1 MIYCFNAA
9 EVFQLALEIKE
20 NGRAFYEQAQ
30 NKIQDPDIKKQF
42 AVLAREE
49 QAHMDKIMA
58 LKAESPWGSGPSTP
72 DPENEMEVYVKATAD
87 QHVYK
92 TCGALSV
99 RLDTIQDVSDVLKL
113 ALQFEKDS
121 VIFFMSM
128 QEAIC
133 EGKDREVIDIL
144 LKEEL
149 VRVKQL
155 SMQIQ
160 RMGYCRL

>member
-9 EVFQLALEIKE
+9 EVFQLALEITV

-30 NKIQDPDIKKQF
+30 NKIQDALAQEELEHMNKIK
-42 AVLAREE
+42 R
-49 QAHMDKIMA
+49 
-58 LKAESPWGSGPSTP
+58 LKADSPWGSGPSTP

-92 TCGALSV
+92 TCGALSIQ
-99 RLDTIQDVSDVLKL
+99 LDKIQDIADVLKL

-133 EGKDREVIDIL
+133 EGKDREVVDIL

-149 VRVKQL
+149 SRVKQL
-155 SMQIQ
+155 SLQIQ

>member
-1 MIYCFNAA
+1 MMYCFNAA

-30 NKIQDPDIKKQF
+30 NRIQDPEIRKEF
-42 AVLAREE
+42 AALAQEERE
-49 QAHMDKIMA
+49 HMNRINQ
-58 LKAESPWGSGPSTP
+58 LKADSVWGSLPSTP
-72 DPENEMEVYVKATAD
+72 DPDNELEVYVKATAD

-92 TCGALSV
+92 TCGALST
-99 RLDTIQDVSDVLKL
+99 RLDAIQDVADVLKL

-121 VIFFMSM
+121 VIFFLSM

-133 EGKDREVIDIL
+133 EGKDREVVDIL
-144 LKEEL
+144 LKEDL
-149 VRVKQL
+149 KRVKQL

>member
-1 MIYCFNAA
+1 MMYCFNAA

-20 NGRAFYEQAQ
+20 NGRSFYEQAR
-30 NKIQDPDIKKQF
+30 NKIQDPEIRKQF
-42 AVLAREE
+42 AALAQEE
-49 QAHMDKIMA
+49 LEHMNKIKQ

-72 DPENEMEVYVKATAD
+72 DPENEMEVYVKATAE

-92 TCGALSV
+92 TCGALSIK
-99 RLDTIQDVSDVLKL
+99 LDTIQDVADVLKL

-133 EGKDREVIDIL
+133 EGKDREVVDIL
-144 LKEEL
+144 LKEDL
-149 VRVKQL
+149 KRVKHL